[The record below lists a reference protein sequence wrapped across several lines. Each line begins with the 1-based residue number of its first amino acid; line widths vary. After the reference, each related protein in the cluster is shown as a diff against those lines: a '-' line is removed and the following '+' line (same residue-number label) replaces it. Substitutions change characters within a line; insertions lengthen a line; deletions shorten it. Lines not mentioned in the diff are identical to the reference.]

1 MAALKAA
8 LVLALAPA
16 IVAFVHQGTSP
27 KSTTITYSAPVD
39 ETVGSQ
45 CQLITLLTPLL

>member
-8 LVLALAPA
+8 LVLALPPA
-16 IVAFVHQGTSP
+16 IVAFLHQGTSP
-27 KSTTITYSAPVD
+27 KPTTVTYSAPVD

-45 CQLITLLTPLL
+45 RHLITL